1 MKKAI
6 YHGTDCRVFFA
17 GGAFVDARVDFE
29 APAGLFY
36 VAVGALCMEDLRGV
50 RDLVG
55 PMLSARRSG
64 YPWALLPL
72 AQVVAFVPLE
82 SEPDA

>member
-17 GGAFVDARVDFE
+17 GGVFVDTRVDFE
-29 APAGLFY
+29 APAGLVY
-36 VAVGALCMEDLRGV
+36 VGVGALCMKDLRGLP
-50 RDLVG
+50 DLVG
-55 PMLSARRSG
+55 PMLLARQTG
-64 YPWALLPL
+64 DPWALLPF